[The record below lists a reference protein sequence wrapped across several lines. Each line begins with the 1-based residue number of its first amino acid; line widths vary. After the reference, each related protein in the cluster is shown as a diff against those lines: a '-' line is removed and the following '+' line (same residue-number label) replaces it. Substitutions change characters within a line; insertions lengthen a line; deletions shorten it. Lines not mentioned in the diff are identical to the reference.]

1 MDKFQAIRN
10 ICLTASTTFDL
21 TDILASILA
30 ATDIMFPSAA
40 SYILLLDNTTG
51 KIHPGACRNLNEHE
65 WRASLATADF
75 SLENLAARGM
85 YDNGPMSLRKFHH
98 SQGFVSCYGLP
109 LIARK
114 VSVGALFLL
123 TPGEHNLTGDEVDY
137 VETLTALA
145 AMAIADARLYWSNQQ
160 LTHDLFADEEH
171 IQTLIASLR
180 NAQEEQARR
189 IARMLHDESAQLLA
203 SVYIALDRIAKR
215 VAPELKAQIGETKNL
230 LDQIE
235 ARLRTLAHELYP
247 TILDDLGLDA
257 SLKFLA
263 AQIADCKEIAITIE
277 NQLRER
283 LTAPKQLTLY
293 RVVQEA
299 LNNVARHAQ
308 ASQIHIR
315 LIENDTSI
323 YCSIRDNGAGFKPEP
338 LAGRDA
344 RSHSHL
350 GLSGMRE
357 RVATVGGTLEIL
369 STPGRGT
376 EILIKIPKKLTHPLR
391 DPIASSIAHKCD
403 N

>member
-21 TDILASILA
+21 TGILASILA

-51 KIHPGACRNLNEHE
+51 KVQPGACRNLNEHD

-85 YDNGPMSLRKFHH
+85 SDNGPMSLRKFHH
-98 SQGFVSCYGLP
+98 SQGFVSCFGLP

-123 TPGEHNLTGDEVDY
+123 TRVDHKLTGDEVDY

-203 SVYIALDRIAKR
+203 SVYIALDRTAKR

-263 AQIADCKEIAITIE
+263 AQIADRKEIAITIE

-308 ASQIHIR
+308 ASQTHIR

-338 LAGRDA
+338 LAGRGA
-344 RSHSHL
+344 PSHSHL

-376 EILIKIPKKLTHPLR
+376 EILIKIPKKLTPPLR
-391 DPIASSIAHKCD
+391 DQISSSIAHKCD

>member
-21 TDILASILA
+21 TGILASILA

-51 KIHPGACRNLNEHE
+51 KVQPGACRNLNEHD

-85 YDNGPMSLRKFHH
+85 SDNGPMSLRKFHH
-98 SQGFVSCYGLP
+98 SQGFVSCFGLP

-123 TPGEHNLTGDEVDY
+123 TRVDHKLTGDEVDY

-160 LTHDLFADEEH
+160 LTHDLFADEDH

-203 SVYIALDRIAKR
+203 SVYIALDRTAKR

-263 AQIADCKEIAITIE
+263 AQIADRKEIAITIE

-308 ASQIHIR
+308 ASQTHIR

-338 LAGRDA
+338 LAGRGA
-344 RSHSHL
+344 PSHSHL

-376 EILIKIPKKLTHPLR
+376 EILIKIPKKLTPPLR
-391 DPIASSIAHKCD
+391 DQISSSIAHKCD

>member
-1 MDKFQAIRN
+1 
-10 ICLTASTTFDL
+10 
-21 TDILASILA
+21 
-30 ATDIMFPSAA
+30 
-40 SYILLLDNTTG
+40 
-51 KIHPGACRNLNEHE
+51 
-65 WRASLATADF
+65 
-75 SLENLAARGM
+75 
-85 YDNGPMSLRKFHH
+85 
-98 SQGFVSCYGLP
+98 
-109 LIARK
+109 
-114 VSVGALFLL
+114 VGALFLL

-137 VETLTALA
+137 AETLTALA

-171 IQTLIASLR
+171 IQTLIARLR

-203 SVYIALDRIAKR
+203 TVYIALDRTAKR
-215 VAPELKAQIGETKNL
+215 VAPALKAEIGETKNL

-263 AQIADCKEIAITIE
+263 AQIADRKEIAITIE

-283 LTAPKQLTLY
+283 LSVPKELTLY

-376 EILIKIPKKLTHPLR
+376 EILIKIPKKLTPPLR